1 MILSSFDWNKLKY
14 DYFETN
20 KFSQDIG
27 GWNELQGLGIQNK
40 SNSNGLGVDIEDAL
54 PDLPSDAVFVGS
66 GDQAIGRVV
75 KPKHKRRNFKNP
87 INGLSGF
94 GYSLGDNS
102 GAESS
107 IDITERLAEDVL
119 NHSNGQPI
127 EDSQPNEQIES
138 NSEIQYNKIEAG
150 HVPLSTFIVPLF
162 SGMTIGYYTA
172 LKTKDSGIDH
182 MKVFIAL
189 LGSIAVGVKIGKDH
203 SLFSTER
210 KEVKNG
216 KN

>member
-27 GWNELQGLGIQNK
+27 GWNELQGLGIQNP
-40 SNSNGLGVDIEDAL
+40 SNGNGLGVDIEDAL

-87 INGLSGF
+87 VNGLSGF
-94 GYSLGDNS
+94 GYSLGSDS
-102 GAESS
+102 AVE
-107 IDITERLAEDVL
+107 IADELAQEVL
-119 NHSNGQPI
+119 NESNNKSPENNQSTG
-127 EDSQPNEQIES
+127 NKQIES
-138 NSEIQYNKIEAG
+138 TSAVQYNRIEAG
-150 HVPLSTFIVPLF
+150 HIPLSTFIVPLF
-162 SGMTIGYYTA
+162 TGLTLGYYTA
-172 LKTKDSGIDH
+172 VKTKDSGIDH

-189 LGSIAVGVKIGKDH
+189 LGATAVGVKIGKDH

-210 KEVKNG
+210 KEAKRG
-216 KN
+216 KS